1 MRNGMIEA
9 KHISMKA
16 QAMARIISI
25 SIFDIATY
33 RMSHIGSMNT
43 YLVLTPRLQFKFYK
57 RIIS

>member
-1 MRNGMIEA
+1 MRDGMIEA
-9 KHISMKA
+9 KHIGMKA

-33 RMSHIGSMNT
+33 RMPHISSMNT
-43 YLVLTPRLQFKFYK
+43 YLVLTPSLQFKFYK

>member
-1 MRNGMIEA
+1 MIEA
-9 KHISMKA
+9 KHIGMKA